1 MIDLFIEFVALVA
14 HGNPLEPRTEST
26 LIGCLMVST
35 AGMGICSTTNRLLAE
50 LGHSQD
56 PTPGTWLPV
65 TKGAFSRKSPHA
77 SEWRLTFNTCNV
89 TGELASKAFMRWGR
103 EKQSAVLKYPVT
115 VSNQA
120 TASHDTARKSLTV
133 LPIDT
138 VRVRYPVVA
147 VSI

>member
-1 MIDLFIEFVALVA
+1 MLNPFVDLFALVA
-14 HGNPLEPRTEST
+14 HGANPFEPRTEAT

-56 PTPGTWLPV
+56 PTPRGFIELV

-89 TGELASKAFMRWGR
+89 TGELTSKAFMRWGR

-120 TASHDTARKSLTV
+120 TASHDTARKEPHGASN
-133 LPIDT
+133 
-138 VRVRYPVVA
+138 
-147 VSI
+147 